1 MRETRALPEALTIA
15 KSAQLSLWRRTL
27 QFIAPIALDKQ
38 TVFGQSKAQSVG
50 NPFFKSDKIRETDEE
65 VNTMEWVGD
74 ISEAIRYI
82 EENLTEELTINQIAK
97 HALISPFYFQKGFS
111 MLCGFTAGDY
121 IRQRRLALA
130 GSELISTDAK
140 VIDIALKYG
149 YDSPDSFTKAFT
161 RFHGITP
168 TAARKDGAIIK
179 SFAPLKISFTL
190 KGGVTMEYKI
200 VEKNAFTVIAASKK
214 LSYEDASTEIPKFW
228 AAHYQAGGNH
238 TVCGMYGI
246 NIDEE
251 MGGKEFEYLLADD
264 YDGKHDVP
272 EGFVT
277 RTIPA
282 FTWAV
287 FPCSGAMPAAMY
299 ETNRKI
305 FSEWLPSCKDYE
317 FAAGYNVEMYS
328 DPADYK
334 NGVQD
339 GQYYS
344 EIWIPVNKK

>member
-1 MRETRALPEALTIA
+1 
-15 KSAQLSLWRRTL
+15 
-27 QFIAPIALDKQ
+27 
-38 TVFGQSKAQSVG
+38 
-50 NPFFKSDKIRETDEE
+50 
-65 VNTMEWVGD
+65 
-74 ISEAIRYI
+74 
-82 EENLTEELTINQIAK
+82 IAK
-97 HALISPFYFQKGFS
+97 HTLISPFYFQKGFS
-111 MLCGFTAGDY
+111 MLCGFTVGDY

-130 GSELISTDAK
+130 GSELISTDAR
-140 VIDIALKYG
+140 VIDLALKYG

-168 TAARKDGAIIK
+168 TAARKGGGTLK
-179 SFAPLKISFTL
+179 SFAPLTISFTL
-190 KGGVTMEYKI
+190 KGGFPMDYKI
-200 VEKNAFTVIAASKK
+200 IKKDAFTVIATAKK
-214 LSYEDASTEIPKFW
+214 FPYDNAQTAVPEFW
-228 AAHYQAGGNH
+228 AEHYRSGKNQ

-264 YDGKHDVP
+264 YDGKSRVP

-287 FPCSGAMPAAMY
+287 FPCIGAMPNAMP

-305 FSEWLPSCKDYE
+305 FTEWLPGCKDYE

-328 DPADYK
+328 DPANYK

-339 GQYYS
+339 ERYYS
-344 EIWIPVNKK
+344 EIWIPVKKK